1 MSAKNIYNYPLHDEG
16 DYKGR
21 IRFTLFAEK
30 YFNTGL
36 GDILSDKKT
45 DMQSLK
51 DKRLELLNQA
61 KAEAKESE
69 GGAGSATDQ
78 TKKELEEVQAQLEEL
93 AKDVG
98 AFNGVS
104 NETEMGLK
112 PRQIVDTEV
121 LLYLPQGLQFRDNVT
136 YENVDV
142 GATGSAVAGGASIL
156 GSMADGVGSFVQ
168 GLSGGSGAGDGLAKL
183 ATVRLAQKAG
193 KFGDEVTA
201 GLKLQTG
208 VTTNPNTRSLFKQ
221 VNMREFQFNFK
232 MIARSKAES
241 EQIKKIVN
249 FFRSELYPE
258 DIPVTIG
265 GQEISLGY
273 NFPNKFNIEFEYDG
287 KTIAH
292 KVKPCFL
299 RSVDTTYNASQMAFH
314 DDGEF
319 LEVDMNLNFTETV
332 TLSKKDILETDADGV
347 GY

>member
-1 MSAKNIYNYPLHDEG
+1 MPAKNTYQYPLHDED

-21 IRFTLFAEK
+21 IRFTLFAES
-30 YFNTGL
+30 YLNSG
-36 GDILSDKKT
+36 LSDVLNDKKS
-45 DMQSLK
+45 DLQELAK
-51 DKRLELLNQA
+51 KRRDLIM
-61 KAEAKESE
+61 KARTEAKKDGVAKNTTREDLDNV
-69 GGAGSATDQ
+69 T
-78 TKKELEEVQAQLEEL
+78 LEFEEL
-93 AKDVG
+93 AADVKSFDG
-98 AFNGVS
+98 AQNT
-104 NETEMGLK
+104 TELGSK
-112 PRQIVDTEV
+112 PRQIIDTEV

-142 GATGSAVAGGASIL
+142 GATGAAVSQGASIL

-168 GLSGGSGAGDGLAKL
+168 GLTGSGADGLAKL
-183 ATVRLAQKAG
+183 ATVKMAAAAG
-193 KFGDEVTA
+193 KFSDEVTA

-208 VTTNPNTRSLFKQ
+208 VTTNPNQRSLFKQ

-232 MIARSKAES
+232 MIARSRKEAEQVKS
-241 EQIKKIVN
+241 IVN

-258 DIPVTIG
+258 DIEVQIG

-273 NFPNKFNIEFEYDG
+273 QFPNKFNIEFEYDG

-314 DDGEF
+314 NDGEF

-332 TLSKKDILETDADGV
+332 TLSKKDILDVDADGV
-347 GY
+347 GF

>member
-1 MSAKNIYNYPLHDEG
+1 MSAKNTYRYPLHDEE

-21 IRFTLFAEK
+21 IRFTLFSEQ
-30 YFNTGL
+30 YQNTGL
-36 GDILSDKKT
+36 NDLLSDKKS
-45 DMQSLK
+45 DLAGLRK
-51 DKRLELLNQA
+51 KREELLAQ
-61 KAEAKESE
+61 KKQEAEED
-69 GGAGSATDQ
+69 GTATDE
-78 TKKELEEVQAQLEEL
+78 TTKELDEVQAQLDEL
-93 AKDVG
+93 SKDVS
-98 AFNGVS
+98 AFNGLS
-104 NETEMGLK
+104 NETESGRAARK
-112 PRQIVDTEV
+112 IVETEV

-136 YENVDV
+136 YENVDL
-142 GATGSAVAGGASIL
+142 GAAGAAIASGGEIVK
-156 GSMADGVGSFVQ
+156 SMADGVGSFVE
-168 GLSGGSGAGDGLAKL
+168 GLTGSASVGLARL
-183 ATVRLAQKAG
+183 ATIRAAKKMG

-232 MIARSKAES
+232 MIARSAAES
-241 EQIKKIVN
+241 QQVKNIVQ

-258 DIPVTIG
+258 DIPVEIG

-273 NFPNKFNIEFEYDG
+273 IFPNKFEIEFEYDG

-332 TLSKKDILETDADGV
+332 TLSKKDITEEGF
-347 GY
+347 

>member
-1 MSAKNIYNYPLHDEG
+1 MPAKNTFQYPLHDDE

-21 IRFTLFAEK
+21 IRFTLFAES
-30 YFNTGL
+30 YLNTGL
-36 GDILSDKKT
+36 SDVLNDKKG
-45 DMQSLK
+45 DLQALRG
-51 DKRLELLNQA
+51 KRQELLDQSRT
-61 KAEAKESE
+61 EADADGVSKDTTRNDL
-69 GGAGSATDQ
+69 GAVT
-78 TKKELEEVQAQLEEL
+78 AQIEEL
-93 AKDVG
+93 AADIKSFDGDGNQTEVG
-98 AFNGVS
+98 S
-104 NETEMGLK
+104 K

-142 GATGSAVAGGASIL
+142 GSTGAAVAQGASIA

-168 GLSGGSGAGDGLAKL
+168 GMSGGASGDLAKL
-183 ATVRLAQKAG
+183 ATVRLAQAAG
-193 KFGDEVTA
+193 KFSDEVTA

-208 VTTNPNTRSLFKQ
+208 VTTNPNSRSLFKQ

-232 MIARSKAES
+232 MIARSKEES
-241 EQIKKIVN
+241 EQIKAIVN
-249 FFRSELYPE
+249 LFRSELYPE
-258 DIPVTIG
+258 DIEVKVG

-273 NFPNKFNIEFEYDG
+273 KFPNKFNIEFEYDG

-314 DDGEF
+314 QDGEF

-332 TLSKKDILETDADGV
+332 TLSKKDVLDVDADGV
-347 GY
+347 GF

>member
-1 MSAKNIYNYPLHDEG
+1 MPAKNTYQYPLHDDG

-21 IRFTLFAEK
+21 IRFTLFAES
-30 YFNTGL
+30 YLNTGL
-36 GDILSDKKT
+36 SDV
-45 DMQSLK
+45 LK
-51 DKRLELLNQA
+51 DKKDDFESLSQKRQDLIYQA
-61 KAEAKESE
+61 QYEAKEDGVAKDTTREDLS
-69 GGAGSATDQ
+69 SVTL
-78 TKKELEEVQAQLEEL
+78 ELEELSSDLKAFDGTRNTTEL
-93 AKDVG
+93 G
-98 AFNGVS
+98 A
-104 NETEMGLK
+104 K

-142 GATGSAVAGGASIL
+142 GASGAAVAGGASIL

-168 GLSGGSGAGDGLAKL
+168 GLTGSGADGLAKL
-183 ATVRLAQKAG
+183 ATVKLASAAG
-193 KFGDEVTA
+193 KFSDEVTA

-208 VTTNPNTRSLFKQ
+208 VTTNPNQRSLFKQ

-232 MIARSKAES
+232 MIARSRRES
-241 EQIKKIVN
+241 EQIKNIIN
-249 FFRSELYPE
+249 LFRSELYPE
-258 DIPVTIG
+258 DIEVTIG

-273 NFPNKFNIEFEYDG
+273 KFPNKFNIEFEYDG

-314 DDGEF
+314 EDGEF

-332 TLSKKDILETDADGV
+332 TLSKKDILDKDADGV
-347 GY
+347 GF

>member
-1 MSAKNIYNYPLHDEG
+1 MSAKNTYQYPLHDED

-21 IRFTLFAEK
+21 IRFTLFAEQ

-36 GDILSDKKT
+36 SDILSDKQQDMKNLKT
-45 DMQSLK
+45 
-51 DKRLELLNQA
+51 KRQELLDQV
-61 KAEAKESE
+61 KAEAKDNE
-69 GGAGSATDQ
+69 GGGGMSTTASYG
-78 TKKELEEVQAQLEEL
+78 ELEEVTAQLEEL
-93 AKDVG
+93 SKDVG
-98 AFNGVS
+98 AFNGLQ
-104 NETEMGLK
+104 NETDMGMR

-142 GATGSAVAGGASIL
+142 GATGAAVAGGASVL
-156 GSMADGVGSFVQ
+156 GSMADGVGSFVN
-168 GLSGGSGAGDGLAKL
+168 GLTGGGANDGLAKL
-183 ATVRLAQKAG
+183 ATVKLASSAG
-193 KFGDEVTA
+193 KFSDEVTA

-208 VTTNPNTRSLFKQ
+208 VTTNPNQRSLFKQ
-221 VNMREFQFNFK
+221 VNMREFAFNFK
-232 MIARSKAES
+232 MIARSKEEAA
-241 EQIKKIVN
+241 QVKKIVN

-265 GQEISLGY
+265 GQELSLGY
-273 NFPNKFNIEFEYDG
+273 QFPNKFNLEFEYDG

-332 TLSKKDILETDADGV
+332 TLSKKDILDVDADGV
-347 GY
+347 GF

>member
-1 MSAKNIYNYPLHDEG
+1 MSVKKSFRYPLHDED

-36 GDILSDKKT
+36 NDVLSDKKS
-45 DMQSLK
+45 DLEQLK
-51 DKRLELLNQA
+51 EKRQELKNQA
-61 KAEAKESE
+61 QSEAKENGGFASE
-69 GGAGSATDQ
+69 ETMS
-78 TKKELEEVQAQLEEL
+78 ELERITADGKEI
-93 AKDVG
+93 AKEISI
-98 AFNGVS
+98 FNGSS
-104 NETEMGLK
+104 NEMEMGTK

-142 GATGSAVAGGASIL
+142 GSTGAAVAQGASIA

-168 GLSGGSGAGDGLAKL
+168 GMSGGASGDLAKL
-183 ATVRLAQKAG
+183 ATVKMAQAAG
-193 KFGDEVTA
+193 KFSDEVTA

-232 MIARSKAES
+232 MIARSKQEQD
-241 EQIKKIVN
+241 QIKKIVQ

-273 NFPNKFNIEFEYDG
+273 LFPNKFNIEFEYDG

-332 TLSKKDILETDADGV
+332 TLSKKDILETNEDGV
-347 GY
+347 GF

>member
-1 MSAKNIYNYPLHDEG
+1 MPAKNTYQYPLHDED

-21 IRFTLFAEK
+21 IRFTLFAES
-30 YFNTGL
+30 YLNTGL
-36 GDILSDKKT
+36 SDV
-45 DMQSLK
+45 LK
-51 DKRLELLNQA
+51 DKKSDFEQLKKKRDDLLQQSKLEASLVGVSKDTTREDLT
-61 KAEAKESE
+61 SV
-69 GGAGSATDQ
+69 TL
-78 TKKELEEVQAQLEEL
+78 ELEELSAEL
-93 AKDVG
+93 KAFDGERNTTELG
-98 AFNGVS
+98 A
-104 NETEMGLK
+104 K

-142 GATGSAVAGGASIL
+142 GSTGAAVSQGAGIL

-168 GLSGGSGAGDGLAKL
+168 GMSGGGADGLAKL
-183 ATVRLAQKAG
+183 ATVKLASAAG
-193 KFGDEVTA
+193 KFSDEITA

-208 VTTNPNTRSLFKQ
+208 VTTNPNSRSLFKQ

-241 EQIKKIVN
+241 DQIKRIVN
-249 FFRSELYPE
+249 LFRSELYPE
-258 DIPVTIG
+258 DIEVTVG

-273 NFPNKFNIEFEYDG
+273 EFPNKFNIEFEYDG

-314 DDGEF
+314 QDGEF

-332 TLSKKDILETDADGV
+332 TLSKKDIQKEGF
-347 GY
+347 

>member
-1 MSAKNIYNYPLHDEG
+1 MSARNTYRYPLHDEE

-21 IRFTLFAEK
+21 IRFSLFAEQ

-36 GDILSDKKT
+36 SDVLSDKKQ
-45 DMQSLK
+45 DMVSLK
-51 DKRLELLNQA
+51 QKRQELINQSR
-61 KAEAKESE
+61 AEAVDDGGFATKTTTNQLSE
-69 GGAGSATDQ
+69 VT
-78 TKKELEEVQAQLEEL
+78 AQLEEL
-93 AKDVG
+93 TKDVST
-98 AFNGVS
+98 FNGLK
-104 NETEMGLK
+104 NETEMGMR

-142 GATGSAVAGGASIL
+142 GATGAAVAGGASAL
-156 GSMADGVGSFVQ
+156 SAMSDGVGSFVQ
-168 GLSGGSGAGDGLAKL
+168 GLTGGGANDSLAKL
-183 ATVRLAQKAG
+183 ATVKMSQAAG
-193 KFGDEVTA
+193 KFSDEVTA

-208 VTTNPNTRSLFKQ
+208 VTTNPNQRSLFKQ

-232 MIARSKAES
+232 MVARSKKEVD
-241 EQIKKIVN
+241 QIKKIIT

-265 GQEISLGY
+265 GQELSLGY
-273 NFPNKFNIEFEYDG
+273 QFPNKFNLEFEYDG

-332 TLSKKDILETDADGV
+332 TLSKKDILDIDADGV

>member
-1 MSAKNIYNYPLHDEG
+1 MPAKNTYQYPLHDDG

-21 IRFTLFAEK
+21 IRFTLFAES
-30 YFNTGL
+30 YLNTGL
-36 GDILSDKKT
+36 SDV
-45 DMQSLK
+45 LK
-51 DKRLELLNQA
+51 DKKDDFESLRQKRQELLYQA
-61 KAEAKESE
+61 KAEAKEDGVAKDTTREDLS
-69 GGAGSATDQ
+69 SVTL
-78 TKKELEEVQAQLEEL
+78 ELEELSSDLKAFDGTRNTTEL
-93 AKDVG
+93 G
-98 AFNGVS
+98 A
-104 NETEMGLK
+104 K

-142 GATGSAVAGGASIL
+142 GASGAAVAGGASIL

-168 GLSGGSGAGDGLAKL
+168 GLTGSGADGLAKL
-183 ATVRLAQKAG
+183 ATVKMAAAGG
-193 KFGDEVTA
+193 KFSDEVTA

-208 VTTNPNTRSLFKQ
+208 VTTNPNQRSLFKQ

-232 MIARSKAES
+232 MIARSRRES
-241 EQIKKIVN
+241 EQIKNIIN
-249 FFRSELYPE
+249 LFRSELYPE
-258 DIPVTIG
+258 DIEVTIG

-273 NFPNKFNIEFEYDG
+273 KFPNKFNIEFEYDG

-314 DDGEF
+314 KDGEF

-332 TLSKKDILETDADGV
+332 TLSKKDILEKDADGV
-347 GY
+347 GF

>member
-1 MSAKNIYNYPLHDEG
+1 MPAKNLYQYPLHDEG

-21 IRFTLFAEK
+21 IRFTLFAES
-30 YFNTGL
+30 YLNTGL
-36 GDILSDKKT
+36 SDVLNDKKT
-45 DMQSLK
+45 NIKDLNEKRQALKSQGDEEIDATGVVKDTTRSLL
-51 DKRLELLNQA
+51 DR
-61 KAEAKESE
+61 
-69 GGAGSATDQ
+69 T
-78 TKKELEEVQAQLEEL
+78 ELEIQELTADLRAFEGNTNNVEV
-93 AKDVG
+93 G
-98 AFNGVS
+98 S
-104 NETEMGLK
+104 K
-112 PRQIVDTEV
+112 PRQLVDTEV

-142 GATGSAVAGGASIL
+142 GATGAAVSQGASIL

-168 GLSGGSGAGDGLAKL
+168 GMSGGASDGLAKL
-183 ATVRLAQKAG
+183 ATVKLAAAAG
-193 KFGDEVTA
+193 KFSDEVTA

-208 VTTNPNTRSLFKQ
+208 VTTNPNSRSLFKQ

-232 MIARSKAES
+232 MIARSKKEAD
-241 EQIKKIVN
+241 QIKKIVQ

-258 DIPVTIG
+258 DIEVTIA
-265 GQEISLGY
+265 GQELSIGY
-273 NFPNKFNIEFEYDG
+273 QFPNKFNIEFEYED
-287 KTIAH
+287 KIIAH

-332 TLSKKDILETDADGV
+332 TLSKKDILESDVDGV

>member
-1 MSAKNIYNYPLHDEG
+1 MPAKNTYQYPLHDED

-21 IRFTLFAEK
+21 IRFTLFAES
-30 YFNTGL
+30 YLNSG
-36 GDILSDKKT
+36 LSDV
-45 DMQSLK
+45 LK
-51 DKRLELLNQA
+51 DKSSNAAALRKKRSDLLDIA
-61 KAEAKESE
+61 KAEAKSDGVAKESTRE
-69 GGAGSATDQ
+69 DLTDV
-78 TKKELEEVQAQLEEL
+78 TAQLDEL
-93 AKDVG
+93 NADLKS
-98 AFNGVS
+98 FNGFE
-104 NETEMGLK
+104 NETEVGAK

-142 GATGSAVAGGASIL
+142 GSTGAAVSQGASIL

-168 GLSGGSGAGDGLAKL
+168 GLTSGGGDGLAKL
-183 ATVRLAQKAG
+183 ATVKMAQAAG
-193 KFGDEVTA
+193 KFSDEVTA

-208 VTTNPNTRSLFKQ
+208 VTTNPNSRSLFKQ

-232 MIARSKAES
+232 MVARSKKEAE
-241 EQIKKIVN
+241 QVKNIVN
-249 FFRSELYPE
+249 LFRSELYPE
-258 DIPVTIG
+258 DIEVTVG

-273 NFPNKFNIEFEYDG
+273 KFPNKFNIEFEYEG

-314 DDGEF
+314 EDGEF

-332 TLSKKDILETDADGV
+332 TLSKKDILQKDADGV
-347 GY
+347 GF

>member
-1 MSAKNIYNYPLHDEG
+1 MPAKNTYQYPLHDDG

-21 IRFTLFAEK
+21 IRFTLFSEQ
-30 YFNTGL
+30 YLNTGL
-36 GDILSDKKT
+36 SDVLDDKKSDLT
-45 DMQSLK
+45 ELK
-51 DKRLELLNQA
+51 EKRAELLDQS
-61 KAEAKESE
+61 KEESIN
-69 GGAGSATDQ
+69 D
-78 TKKELEEVQAQLEEL
+78 
-93 AKDVG
+93 
-98 AFNGVS
+98 GVS
-104 NETEMGLK
+104 KDTTRKDLNAVTVEIDELTADLASFEGAK
-112 PRQIVDTEV
+112 NSPEIGGRPRQIVDTEV

-142 GATGSAVAGGASIL
+142 GATGAAVAQGASIA

-168 GLSGGSGAGDGLAKL
+168 GLTSGGGDGLAKL
-183 ATVRLAQKAG
+183 ATVKLAQAAG
-193 KFGDEVTA
+193 KFSDEVTA

-208 VTTNPNTRSLFKQ
+208 VTTNPNQRSLFKQ

-232 MIARSKAES
+232 MIARSREES
-241 EQIKKIVN
+241 EQVKSIVN

-258 DIPVTIG
+258 DINVNIA
-265 GQEISLGY
+265 GQELSLGY
-273 NFPNKFNIEFEYDG
+273 QFPNKFNLEFEYGG

-332 TLSKKDILETDADGV
+332 TLSKKDILDVDADGV

>member
-1 MSAKNIYNYPLHDEG
+1 MPAKNTYQYPLHNEG

-21 IRFTLFAEK
+21 IRFTLFAES
-30 YFNTGL
+30 YLNTGL
-36 GDILSDKKT
+36 SDVLDDKK
-45 DMQSLK
+45 SALK
-51 DKRLELLNQA
+51 DLDEKRQDLNDQVV
-61 KAEAKESE
+61 EEQKESGVVKSTTRSILDRTKLE
-69 GGAGSATDQ
+69 IQELTADLRAFDGATNNVEVGS
-78 TKKELEEVQAQLEEL
+78 
-93 AKDVG
+93 
-98 AFNGVS
+98 
-104 NETEMGLK
+104 K
-112 PRQIVDTEV
+112 PRQLVDTEV

-142 GATGSAVAGGASIL
+142 GMTGAAVSKGASIA
-156 GSMADGVGSFVQ
+156 GSMADGIGSFVE
-168 GLSGGSGAGDGLAKL
+168 GLSGGAKDDIAKL
-183 ATVRLAQKAG
+183 ATVRLAQSMG
-193 KFGDEVTA
+193 KFSEEVTA

-208 VTTNPNTRSLFKQ
+208 VTTNPNSRSLFKQ

-232 MIARSKAES
+232 MVARSKKES
-241 EQIKKIVN
+241 DQIKKIVKL
-249 FFRSELYPE
+249 FRSELYPE
-258 DIPVTIG
+258 DIEVTVG

-273 NFPNKFNIEFEYDG
+273 KFPNKFNIEFEYDS

-347 GY
+347 GF

>member
-1 MSAKNIYNYPLHDEG
+1 MSAKNTYRYPLHDEE

-21 IRFTLFAEK
+21 IRFTLFSEQ
-30 YFNTGL
+30 YQNTGL
-36 GDILSDKKT
+36 NDLLSDKKS
-45 DMQSLK
+45 DLAGLRK
-51 DKRLELLNQA
+51 KREELLAQ
-61 KAEAKESE
+61 KKQEAEED
-69 GGAGSATDQ
+69 GIATDE
-78 TKKELEEVQAQLEEL
+78 TTKELDEVQAQLDEL
-93 AKDVG
+93 SKDVS
-98 AFNGVS
+98 AFNGLS
-104 NETEMGLK
+104 NETESGRAARK
-112 PRQIVDTEV
+112 IVETEV

-136 YENVDV
+136 YENVDL
-142 GATGSAVAGGASIL
+142 GAAGAAIASGGEIVK
-156 GSMADGVGSFVQ
+156 SMADGVGSFVE
-168 GLSGGSGAGDGLAKL
+168 GLTGSASVGLARL
-183 ATVRLAQKAG
+183 ATIRAAKKMG

-232 MIARSKAES
+232 MIARSAAES
-241 EQIKKIVN
+241 QQVKNIVQ

-258 DIPVTIG
+258 DIPVEIG

-273 NFPNKFNIEFEYDG
+273 IFPNKFEIEFEYDG

-332 TLSKKDILETDADGV
+332 TLSKKDITEEGF
-347 GY
+347 

>member
-1 MSAKNIYNYPLHDEG
+1 MSAKNTYRYPLHDEE

-21 IRFTLFAEK
+21 IRFTLFSEQ
-30 YFNTGL
+30 YQNTGL
-36 GDILSDKKT
+36 NDLLSDKKS
-45 DMQSLK
+45 DLANLRK
-51 DKRLELLNQA
+51 KREELLAQ
-61 KAEAKESE
+61 KKQEAEED
-69 GGAGSATDQ
+69 GIATDE
-78 TKKELEEVQAQLEEL
+78 TTKELDEVQAQLDEL
-93 AKDVG
+93 SKDVS
-98 AFNGVS
+98 AFNGLS
-104 NETEMGLK
+104 NETESGRAARK
-112 PRQIVDTEV
+112 IVETEV

-136 YENVDV
+136 YENVDL
-142 GATGSAVAGGASIL
+142 GAAGAAIASGGEIVK
-156 GSMADGVGSFVQ
+156 SMADGVGSFVE
-168 GLSGGSGAGDGLAKL
+168 GLTGSASVGLARL
-183 ATVRLAQKAG
+183 ATIRAAKKMG

-232 MIARSKAES
+232 MIARSAAES
-241 EQIKKIVN
+241 QQVKNIVQ

-258 DIPVTIG
+258 DIPVEIG

-273 NFPNKFNIEFEYDG
+273 IFPNKFEIEFEYDG

-332 TLSKKDILETDADGV
+332 TLSKKDITEEGF
-347 GY
+347 